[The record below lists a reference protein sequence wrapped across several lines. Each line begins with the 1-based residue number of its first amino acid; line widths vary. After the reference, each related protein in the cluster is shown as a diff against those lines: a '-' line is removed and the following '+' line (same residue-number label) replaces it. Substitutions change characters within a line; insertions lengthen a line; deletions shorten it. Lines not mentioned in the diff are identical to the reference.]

1 MTNNTQPTWF
11 AVRDNAFVIGHHLW
25 TGVDYLGE
33 GGNLGATSGFIDG
46 CAFRKSWFYFQQA
59 QWSDS
64 PMVHVTIGNGSTSN
78 ANLAED
84 WNQSGSVSVV
94 TYTNC
99 DSVDLYVNTT
109 KIGTKKLSDF
119 SSNYIMQWTNVPW
132 STGTIKAVGMKG
144 GVQAAVDSIVTA
156 GAAAKVTLK
165 TNKTTLYAD
174 GEDVCCIEA
183 DIADANN
190 TLIFKDSSTVSFSF
204 TGAGRSLGIAS
215 GNWTSAEPFKATSR
229 KAYHGKALIV
239 IQSTM
244 DTGTINVT
252 VSSTGLTSA
261 NLTIK
266 TVGQSISTALQRAV
280 SMNPLETRA
289 GLFTC
294 TQNPGSKNV
303 RVRYRVDVPG
313 AISLS
318 VISPS
323 GRTISCLTNNYHK
336 AGTYSLDWNP
346 VNKSGVYFFVLK
358 TNDNRMVRKEFLVR

>member
-1 MTNNTQPTWF
+1 
-11 AVRDNAFVIGHHLW
+11 
-25 TGVDYLGE
+25 
-33 GGNLGATSGFIDG
+33 
-46 CAFRKSWFYFQQA
+46 
-59 QWSDS
+59 
-64 PMVHVTIGNGSTSN
+64 
-78 ANLAED
+78 
-84 WNQSGSVSVV
+84 
-94 TYTNC
+94 
-99 DSVDLYVNTT
+99 
-109 KIGTKKLSDF
+109 
-119 SSNYIMQWTNVPW
+119 MQWTNVPW

-144 GVQAAVDSIVTA
+144 GVQAAVDSIATA

-165 TNKTTLYAD
+165 TNNTTLYAD

-266 TVGQSISTALQRAV
+266 TVPQSISTAIQRAFLV
-280 SMNPLETRA
+280 KPLETRA

-294 TQNPGSKNV
+294 IQNPGSKNV
-303 RVRYRVDVPG
+303 RVRYGVDVPG
-313 AISLS
+313 AVSLS

-323 GRTISCLTNNYHK
+323 GRTISCLTNKYHK
-336 AGTYSLDWNP
+336 AGTYSMDWNP

-358 TNDNRMVRKEFLVR
+358 TNDNRMVRKEFLVQ

>member
-1 MTNNTQPTWF
+1 
-11 AVRDNAFVIGHHLW
+11 
-25 TGVDYLGE
+25 
-33 GGNLGATSGFIDG
+33 
-46 CAFRKSWFYFQQA
+46 
-59 QWSDS
+59 
-64 PMVHVTIGNGSTSN
+64 MVHVTIGNGSTSN

>member
-1 MTNNTQPTWF
+1 
-11 AVRDNAFVIGHHLW
+11 
-25 TGVDYLGE
+25 
-33 GGNLGATSGFIDG
+33 
-46 CAFRKSWFYFQQA
+46 
-59 QWSDS
+59 
-64 PMVHVTIGNGSTSN
+64 MV
-78 ANLAED
+78 
-84 WNQSGSVSVV
+84 
-94 TYTNC
+94 
-99 DSVDLYVNTT
+99 
-109 KIGTKKLSDF
+109 
-119 SSNYIMQWTNVPW
+119 MQWTNVPW

-190 TLIFKDSSTVSFSF
+190 NFIFNSANTVSFSF

-215 GNWTSAEPFKATSR
+215 GDWTSAEPFKATSR

-261 NLTIK
+261 NLAIK
-266 TVGQSISTALQRAV
+266 TVPQSTSTAIQRAFLAK
-280 SMNPLETRA
+280 PFETRA

-303 RVRYRVDVPG
+303 QVRYGVAVPG
-313 AISLS
+313 AVSLS

-323 GRTISCLTNNYHK
+323 GRTVSCLTNKYHK
-336 AGTYSLDWNP
+336 AGTYSLEWNP
-346 VNKSGVYFFVLK
+346 MSKSGVYFFVLK
-358 TNDNRMVRKEFLVR
+358 TNDNRMVRKEFLVQ